1 VDCLAEEEDG
11 YLLLDYK
18 TDRLAPDQL
27 DQALERYRGQLDIYA
42 RAVENITGR
51 QVKEKYLYLF
61 HLGKE
66 IRCD

>member
-18 TDRLAPDQL
+18 TDRLAQDQL
-27 DQALERYRGQLDIYA
+27 EQALERYRSQLEIYA
-42 RAVENITGR
+42 RAVESITGR
-51 QVKEKYLYLF
+51 KVKEKYLYLF
-61 HLGKE
+61 YLGKE